1 MKEFIPKIKKIKV
14 AKEVIPKITK
24 KKSSKVNIKKYIV
37 DIKNLIDEIEK
48 FSELNKY
55 KYKDQDLNII
65 L

>member
-1 MKEFIPKIKKIKV
+1 MIKKIKV